1 MSTASAPVLNPK
13 VRTITGFVQF
23 NGDLTQVTNTLTVLR
38 KAKTEFESSGYEVE
52 TLRVTTNPF
61 PDYVNGMP
69 VDKAL
74 ALLKQLDDL
83 SVQEGCTVNIG
94 TAMLND
100 SDDPSFM
107 PLLQQALST
116 LPHIEAS
123 AIIAD
128 ANGIHWKTIALS
140 ADLVKYV
147 SEHSPGGLGN
157 MRFAVSAM
165 QDEYSPFFPG
175 SYFNDE
181 GEHFGIGIEC
191 ASAVND
197 ILIKDKGNYVGAI
210 PDLTAALTQ
219 QMAIPN
225 AVSRKVEQ
233 ETSWNGGAEATTAS
247 HGGIS
252 IASAVEAYTGEKFG
266 SPGTLTAL
274 LLIANVVGPG
284 LMPGVMEDK
293 LLAQRWAEGAYTMD
307 SLFAY
312 SAVGMAGLDTVP
324 LPGDVTLGQ
333 LKRIFSDVA
342 LLATKCNLPISARL
356 IPAPGKIAG
365 DMTDFGGTDLFNT
378 IVHRLS

>member
-23 NGDLTQVTNTLTVLR
+23 NGDLTQITNTLTVLR

-128 ANGIHWKTIALS
+128 ANGIHWKDCRSLRYFLSHRGRIAGRL
-140 ADLVKYV
+140 
-147 SEHSPGGLGN
+147 
-157 MRFAVSAM
+157 
-165 QDEYSPFFPG
+165 
-175 SYFNDE
+175 
-181 GEHFGIGIEC
+181 
-191 ASAVND
+191 
-197 ILIKDKGNYVGAI
+197 
-210 PDLTAALTQ
+210 
-219 QMAIPN
+219 
-225 AVSRKVEQ
+225 
-233 ETSWNGGAEATTAS
+233 
-247 HGGIS
+247 
-252 IASAVEAYTGEKFG
+252 
-266 SPGTLTAL
+266 
-274 LLIANVVGPG
+274 
-284 LMPGVMEDK
+284 
-293 LLAQRWAEGAYTMD
+293 
-307 SLFAY
+307 
-312 SAVGMAGLDTVP
+312 
-324 LPGDVTLGQ
+324 
-333 LKRIFSDVA
+333 
-342 LLATKCNLPISARL
+342 ARL
-356 IPAPGKIAG
+356 QHSWQSHP
-365 DMTDFGGTDLFNT
+365 T
-378 IVHRLS
+378 